1 MKVSASGRPEITPNS
16 QDANS
21 QIGMLGVGRWA
32 FLIAAAYLAAHLPSL
47 APSLEDIDSINF
59 ALGLRDFD
67 PARHQPHPPGS
78 PVYIAMGRALLAMVS
93 GIGSTLS
100 QTAAEALTLSLWSAL
115 AGAVALVAAARVFR
129 ESAPDEPGGAPWGIA
144 LLAACPLFWLSG
156 LRPMSD
162 LPGLAAAL
170 VAQALILQ
178 GRRDRTRLIQGA
190 VVAGLAAGIRVQT
203 VWLTVPVL
211 ALALVRQRGAGLVWI
226 LTRPVAALV
235 VAGLA
240 WAVPLVADSGG
251 LAGYLRALGTQAGE
265 DFAWVN
271 MLWLEPTPRRLAFA
285 LYETFVLP
293 WGSVPLAALVAV
305 SAAVGVMMAAVR
317 DRAGLAVLALAFG
330 PYAAFHL
337 LFQETIT
344 VRYALP
350 TLPLVAWL
358 AARGFSAA
366 GRFAPLVAA
375 PVLVAS
381 LIMSVP
387 VGLAYGAE
395 EHPEFLAVA
404 AATERARAEP
414 PAAMFSHYSLW
425 RALQASALGA
435 GAASALAPRPLPLV
449 EPRRQYEWL
458 GPVEYW
464 KGGGMGQ
471 VWFLADPRR
480 TDLALIDPAALQDVR
495 RFPWAV
501 AGRPELGGSR
511 PLGADWYR
519 IAAPGWFAGEGW
531 ALTPETGGLAQATAA
546 GPDHRPIEAWVRRR
560 SGPLHLVVGGRHLGE
575 PGDPAADFELALD
588 GTVRDRWTLTLEDRN
603 FLRFLDIPD
612 GLAPGPGY
620 GRLTIASRSADGDV
634 RRAVVGVRQFDIQ
647 PADRMLFGF
656 GEGWHEEELDPMT
669 GQRWRWTSERSLLRI
684 KGATGAV
691 RISLKGESPL
701 RYFKAPPTVRVTAAG
716 NVIAQFRPDDDF
728 DWTVTVPAGEVAR
741 AAGMIAI
748 ETDPVYLPG
757 PAEGTA
763 DERHL
768 GLRVYGLL
776 VHPVTP

>member
-1 MKVSASGRPEITPNS
+1 MKVSASAPRNF
-16 QDANS
+16 A
-21 QIGMLGVGRWA
+21 LV
-32 FLIAAAYLAAHLPSL
+32 LAAAYLAAHLPSL

-93 GIGSTLS
+93 AIGSTLS

-129 ESAPDEPGGAPWGIA
+129 ESAPDDRGAPWGIA

-190 VVAGLAAGIRVQT
+190 IVAGLAAGIRVQT

-211 ALALVRQRGAGLVWI
+211 ALALVAQRGAGLVWI

-235 VAGLA
+235 VTGLA

-305 SAAVGVMMAAVR
+305 SAAIGAIIAAVR

-337 LFQETIT
+337 LLQETIT

-375 PVLVAS
+375 PVLLAS
-381 LIMSVP
+381 LIVSVP

-395 EHPEFLAVA
+395 EHPEFLAIA
-404 AATERARAEP
+404 AAKERARAEP

-425 RALQASALGA
+425 RALQAD
-435 GAASALAPRPLPLV
+435 ASRPLPLV

-464 KGGGMGQ
+464 KGGGAGP

-480 TDLALIDPAALQDVR
+480 TDLALIDPAALQDVS

-501 AGRPELGGSR
+501 AGRPELSGSR

-519 IAAPGWFAGEGW
+519 IAAPDWFAGEGW

-588 GTVRDRWTLTLEDRN
+588 GTVRDRWTLSFEDRN

-612 GLAPGPGY
+612 GLAPGAGY
-620 GRLTIASRSADGDV
+620 GRLTIASRSADGDA

-669 GQRWRWTSERSLLRI
+669 GQRWRWSSERSLLRI

-691 RISLKGESPL
+691 RITLRGESPL
-701 RYFKAPPTVRVTAAG
+701 RYFDAPPTVRVTAAG
-716 NVIAQFRPDDDF
+716 KVIAQFRPDADF
-728 DWTVTVPAGEVAR
+728 DWTVMVPADEVAR
-741 AAGMIAI
+741 AAGTIAI
-748 ETDPVYLPG
+748 DTDPVYLPG

-768 GLRVYGLL
+768 GLRVYELR
-776 VHPVTP
+776 VHPATP

>member
-1 MKVSASGRPEITPNS
+1 MKASVFAPPDQTPNS
-16 QDANS
+16 QSSTS
-21 QIGMLGVGRWA
+21 QVGILGVGRWVL
-32 FLIAAAYLAAHLPSL
+32 LIAAAYLAAHLPSL

-78 PVYIAMGRALLAMVS
+78 PVYIAMGRALLAIVS
-93 GIGSTLS
+93 GVGSTLS

-115 AGAVALVAAARVFR
+115 AGAVALLAAARVFR
-129 ESAPDEPGGAPWGIA
+129 ASAPSDPGGATWGIA

-162 LPGLAAAL
+162 LPGLATAL
-170 VAQALILQ
+170 VAQALILE
-178 GRRDRTRLIQGA
+178 GRGDRRRLVQGA
-190 VVAGLAAGIRVQT
+190 IVAGLAAGIRVQT

-226 LTRPVAALV
+226 VTRPVAALA
-235 VAGLA
+235 VAGLV

-251 LAGYLRALGTQAGE
+251 FQGYLRALGTQAAE

-305 SAAVGVMMAAVR
+305 SAAVGAIVAAAR

-337 LFQETIT
+337 LLQETIT

-375 PVLVAS
+375 PVLLAS
-381 LIMSVP
+381 FIVSVP
-387 VGLAYGAE
+387 AGLAYGAD
-395 EHPEFLAVA
+395 EHPEFLAIDA
-404 AATERARAEP
+404 AKERARAEP

-425 RALQASALGA
+425 RALQADPGA
-435 GAASALAPRPLPLV
+435 LPLV

-464 KGGGMGQ
+464 KGGGAGP

-480 TDLALIDPAALQDVR
+480 TDLALIDPAALQDVS

-546 GPDHRPIEAWVRRR
+546 GPDHRPIEAWVRRQ
-560 SGPLHLVVGGRHLGE
+560 SSPLHLVVGGRHLGD

-588 GTVRDRWTLTLEDRN
+588 GMVRDRWTLTFEDRN
-603 FLRFLDIPD
+603 FLRFLDLPE
-612 GLAPGPGY
+612 GLVPGPGY
-620 GRLTIASRSADGDV
+620 SRLTIAARSAGGDT

-684 KGATGAV
+684 KGAIGAV

-701 RYFKAPPTVRVTAAG
+701 RYFNAPPTVRVTAAG
-716 NVIAQFRPDDDF
+716 KVLAQFRPDDDF
-728 DWTVTVPAGEVAR
+728 DWTVTVPGDELAR
-741 AAGMIAI
+741 AAGAIAI

-768 GLRVYGLL
+768 GLRVYELR
-776 VHPVTP
+776 VHPATP

>member
-1 MKVSASGRPEITPNS
+1 
-16 QDANS
+16 
-21 QIGMLGVGRWA
+21 LGHWQLWRWA
-32 FLIAAAYLAAHLPSL
+32 LLIALAYLAAHLPSL

-78 PVYIAMGRALLAMVS
+78 PVYIAMGRALLAIVAA
-93 GIGSTLS
+93 IGSTLS

-129 ESAPDEPGGAPWGIA
+129 ESAPADSGGAPWGIA

-178 GRRDRTRLIQGA
+178 GRRDRRRLIQGA

-211 ALALVRQRGAGLVWI
+211 ALALLRQRGAGLVW
-226 LTRPVAALV
+226 LVTRPVAALA

-251 LAGYLRALGTQAGE
+251 VPEYLRALSSQAGE

-271 MLWLEPTPRRLAFA
+271 MLWLEPTPRRLGFS

-293 WGSVPLAALVAV
+293 WGSVQLAALVAV
-305 SAAVGVMMAAVR
+305 SAAVGVVIAAVR
-317 DRAGLAVLALAFG
+317 DRSALAVLALAFG

-337 LFQETIT
+337 LLQETIT

-366 GRFAPLVAA
+366 GRFAPLAA
-375 PVLVAS
+375 VPVLLAS
-381 LIMSVP
+381 LIVSVP
-387 VGLAYGAE
+387 VGLAYGAD
-395 EHPEFLAVA
+395 EHPQFLAIA
-404 AATERARAEP
+404 AAQDRARAAP
-414 PAAMFSHYSLW
+414 PAAVFSHYSLW
-425 RALQASALGA
+425 RALQATPSTTLGA
-435 GAASALAPRPLPLV
+435 TPLV

-464 KGGGMGQ
+464 KGGGAGP

-480 TDLALIDPAALQDVR
+480 TDLALIDPAALQDVS

-560 SGPLHLVVGGRHLGE
+560 SGPLHLVIGGRHLGD

-588 GTVRDRWTLTLEDRN
+588 GTVRDRWTLTFENRN

-620 GRLTIASRSADGDV
+620 GRLTIASRSANGDA

-647 PADRMLFGF
+647 PADRLLFGF

-691 RISLKGESPL
+691 RISLRGESPL
-701 RYFKAPPTVRVTAAG
+701 RYFDAPPTVRVTAAG
-716 NVIAQFRPDDDF
+716 KVLAQFQPDDDF
-728 DWTVTVPAGEVAR
+728 DWTATVPADEVTR
-741 AAGMIAI
+741 AAGAIAI

-757 PAEGTA
+757 PAEGTT

-768 GLRVYGLL
+768 GLRVYEMR
-776 VHPVTP
+776 VYPATP

>member
-1 MKVSASGRPEITPNS
+1 
-16 QDANS
+16 
-21 QIGMLGVGRWA
+21 L
-32 FLIAAAYLAAHLPSL
+32 LIAAAYLAAHLPSL

-78 PVYIAMGRALLAMVS
+78 PVYIAMGRALLAIVS
-93 GIGSTLS
+93 AIGSTLS

-129 ESAPDEPGGAPWGIA
+129 ESAPTDSGGAPWGIA

-178 GRRDRTRLIQGA
+178 GRRDRRSLIQGA

-226 LTRPVAALV
+226 VTRPVAALAV
-235 VAGLA
+235 TGLA

-251 LAGYLRALGTQAGE
+251 LAEYLRALSSQAGE

-271 MLWLEPTPRRLAFA
+271 MLWLEPTPRRLAFT

-305 SAAVGVMMAAVR
+305 SAAVGLIIAAVR
-317 DRAGLAVLALAFG
+317 DRAALAVLALAFG

-337 LFQETIT
+337 LLQETLT

-375 PVLVAS
+375 PVLLAS
-381 LIMSVP
+381 LIVSVP
-387 VGLAYGAE
+387 VGRAYGAE
-395 EHPEFLAVA
+395 EHPAFLAIA
-404 AATERARAEP
+404 AAQERARAGP

-425 RALQASALGA
+425 RALQADPSTSLGASPSTALGA
-435 GAASALAPRPLPLV
+435 SPSTALGASPSTALGASPSTALGTNPLPLV
-449 EPRRQYEWL
+449 EPRREYEWL

-464 KGGGMGQ
+464 KGGGAGP

-480 TDLALIDPAALQDVR
+480 TDLALIDPAALQDVS

-546 GPDHRPIEAWVRRR
+546 GPDHRPIEAWVQRR

-588 GTVRDRWTLTLEDRN
+588 GTVRDRWTLTFEDRN

-620 GRLTIASRSADGDV
+620 GRLTIASRSADGDA

-647 PADRMLFGF
+647 PAARMLFGF

-684 KGATGAV
+684 KGATGAL
-691 RISLKGESPL
+691 RISLRGESPL
-701 RYFKAPPTVRVTAAG
+701 RYFDAPPTVRVTAAG
-716 NVIAQFRPDDDF
+716 KVMAQFRPDDDF
-728 DWTVTVPAGEVAR
+728 DWTATVPADEVAR
-741 AAGMIAI
+741 AAGAIAI

-768 GLRVYGLL
+768 GLRVYEVR
-776 VHPVTP
+776 VHPATP